1 MKKIFLLLVLLMG
14 VGGLT
19 QAQLPDHL
27 TRNVLA
33 KVNNNEMVDYGQFQ
47 VELLKT
53 LDYRE
58 TTEGYWF
65 SYLFITR
72 NKYNQQQNLLIN
84 GNTLFVKRDLRIRPY
99 RVGNTVEQ
107 SVFIIKNMDKNAN
120 DIGYR
125 MEQVRA
131 WGIPYMVCD
140 SVVDINDDGFIY
152 KQGGKYSYCAYKASE
167 HDQNVTTPVVWLEK
181 KSFNGND
188 TGMPAEQKAMFSH
201 LPKGATYYE
210 SAEGHYYF
218 LVRDQYM
225 PHTVLVID
233 NKAVELFGAYTD
245 DNFKLK
251 FSYNGKH
258 WMAVGK
264 ECYWVDGTMR
274 SVDGFT
280 ITDFVVTNEGHYGY
294 KAKKNDSTLEGEVVV
309 ADGQIIRRNAHVS
322 FFGLNAQGK
331 LKFRFLSG
339 GRYLQYEDEKVTDI
353 SGFMMSAYY
362 PDNLMNTEPVTVFS
376 NDGLHKLTYQKDVP
390 GVVVDDVKI
399 IESVPCFALYDER
412 NRSFVWNAIE
422 QKGDELELVIYRYSI
437 PNNVFKK
444 IFK

>member
-1 MKKIFLLLVLLMG
+1 MG
-14 VGGLT
+14 SVSGF
-19 QAQLPDHL
+19 P
-27 TRNVLA
+27 
-33 KVNNNEMVDYGQFQ
+33 
-47 VELLKT
+47 
-53 LDYRE
+53 
-58 TTEGYWF
+58 
-65 SYLFITR
+65 
-72 NKYNQQQNLLIN
+72 
-84 GNTLFVKRDLRIRPY
+84 NTY
-99 RVGNTVEQ
+99 
-107 SVFIIKNMDKNAN
+107 
-120 DIGYR
+120 
-125 MEQVRA
+125 
-131 WGIPYMVCD
+131 
-140 SVVDINDDGFIY
+140 
-152 KQGGKYSYCAYKASE
+152 
-167 HDQNVTTPVVWLEK
+167 
-181 KSFNGND
+181 
-188 TGMPAEQKAMFSH
+188 
-201 LPKGATYYE
+201 
-210 SAEGHYYF
+210 
-218 LVRDQYM
+218 
-225 PHTVLVID
+225 
-233 NKAVELFGAYTD
+233 
-245 DNFKLK
+245 
-251 FSYNGKH
+251 
-258 WMAVGK
+258 
-264 ECYWVDGTMR
+264 
-274 SVDGFT
+274 
-280 ITDFVVTNEGHYGY
+280 FVVTNEGHYGY